1 VVVGGEAVSAGVS
14 GLPVVEEC
22 SCEGE
27 ETSGDAADESGEG
40 AAAVAF
46 E

>member
-1 VVVGGEAVSAGVS
+1 VVVRREVAS
-14 GLPVVEEC
+14 GCADLPVVEDGGG
-22 SCEGE
+22 EGE
-27 ETSGDAADESGEG
+27 EASGDAADEG